1 MNNKK
6 FKNSLDLIIILFVA
20 LIWALPIIWILSLSF
35 QPNDILQKTTGNT
48 AFGFIPYPFTAE
60 NYIFLWKANF
70 VTWFLNS
77 FIVAISMTAL
87 TVILSSFA
95 GYAFARIPFY
105 GRNIIYFI
113 VLAGLIVPGEIL
125 FIPMFT
131 QFSTLGL
138 NNSYIGLIL
147 PRLAVPFAVFVMTQ
161 YYKGVP
167 KDIEEASIIDGAN
180 RFQIFIKIM
189 LPMSIPAMT
198 TVAIVTF
205 GFAWNDYLWPI
216 ISVST
221 QEMRT
226 LQVGIALQVGARI
239 QEYMGTSL
247 AGVIVS
253 SIPTILLLIYFQK
266 YLLRGFAIGTK

>member
-60 NYIFLWKANF
+60 NYIYLWKANF
-70 VTWFLNS
+70 VTWFFNS
-77 FIVAISMTAL
+77 FIVAISMTVL

-189 LPMSIPAMT
+189 LPMSIPAMA

-226 LQVGIALQVGARI
+226 LQVGIALQIGARI

>member
-48 AFGFIPYPFTAE
+48 AFGFIPYPFTVE

-70 VTWFLNS
+70 VTWFFNS
-77 FIVAISMTAL
+77 FIVAISMTVL

-189 LPMSIPAMT
+189 LPMSIPAMA

-205 GFAWNDYLWPI
+205 GFAWKDYLWPI

-226 LQVGIALQVGARI
+226 LQVGIALQIGARI

>member
-70 VTWFLNS
+70 VTWFFNS
-77 FIVAISMTAL
+77 FIVAISMTVL

-161 YYKGVP
+161 YYNGVP

-189 LPMSIPAMT
+189 LPMSIPAMA

-226 LQVGIALQVGARI
+226 LQVGIALQIGARI

-253 SIPTILLLIYFQK
+253 TIPTILLLIYFQK

>member
-70 VTWFLNS
+70 VTWFFNS
-77 FIVAISMTAL
+77 FIVAISMTVL

-189 LPMSIPAMT
+189 LPMSIPAMA

-226 LQVGIALQVGARI
+226 LQVGIALQIGARI